1 MKKIAQIIIVLAA
14 VLILP
19 NKFVFAEESGFSV
32 RPILP
37 KEQIDPVPYFHIPM
51 NSNST
56 KEISVVLKNHQ
67 KTPIQVQVDAA
78 NGFSNPYGN
87 MNYANEEKTE
97 FSEFLN
103 NNYKVAKLIEYP
115 KRVTLKPGEERVI
128 NFKLNVPSSVKE
140 GQILGGIQFQAYIVN
155 DNSSS
160 QNSGEKA
167 SFGVKVKHRYTI
179 GVLIELPKKVT
190 SNLEIKKASISSSTS
205 IPQILTEIWN
215 NNPTITKGV
224 AFKYQVFKK
233 GSEKILF
240 EGQKDL
246 FDFAP
251 VTSMIVPVDWAYK
264 NFQPGKYEVKV
275 FLMNKENQK
284 VIKDQI
290 NEFKV
295 EKKKVVEYA
304 KNTGDSNGVIPKA
317 ILLGNWIYVLV
328 VALVVGLFY
337 LGYKLGKRKGQ
348 EKEK

>member
-1 MKKIAQIIIVLAA
+1 VKKIAQIIILLAA
-14 VLILP
+14 MLILP
-19 NKFVFAEESGFSV
+19 KQFVFAEESGFSV

-56 KEISVVLKNHQ
+56 KTISVILKNHQ
-67 KTPIQVQVDAA
+67 KTSIQVQVDAA

-87 MNYANEEKTE
+87 MNYANNEKTE

-103 NNYKVAKLIEYP
+103 NDYKVAKLIEYP
-115 KRVTLKPGEERVI
+115 KKVTLKPGEERVI
-128 NFKLNVPSSVKE
+128 NFKVNVPNSVNE
-140 GQILGGIQFQAYIVN
+140 GQILGGIQFQAYIARDN
-155 DNSSS
+155 NSSE
-160 QNSGEKA
+160 NSGDKA

-179 GVLIELPKKVT
+179 GVLVELPKKAA
-190 SNLEIKKASISSSTS
+190 SSLEIKKASISSSTN

-215 NNPTITKGV
+215 SSPVITKGV

-233 GSEKILF
+233 GGKNVLF

-275 FLMNKENQK
+275 SLINKESRK
-284 VIKDQI
+284 VIKDQV

-304 KNTGDSNGVIPKA
+304 KKTGDSNGVIPKA
-317 ILLGNWIYVLV
+317 ILLGNWIYGIV
-328 VALVVGLFY
+328 VALVLGLFY
-337 LGYKLGKRKGQ
+337 FGYRLGKRKGQ
-348 EKEK
+348 QKAK